1 MSIKG
6 KIKKRSLIQYL
17 LCYLLILTAGATL
30 WTYILGW
37 IGFKALIVLLIN
49 ILVILKYN
57 IKVPPSFI
65 IYSSVTMLLLLILT
79 RYTDGGFFNGN
90 DFNSTL
96 SMVIY
101 ALTGFVVY
109 RIDEENAPKVYVK
122 VVAFFASISIFFFT
136 IQVIFGPSAFPE
148 FIFRDVNYRSE
159 YGFLLY
165 TICKINMRNYG
176 IFYEPGVYQTVI
188 SVAIFFLLYHDNLK
202 LRDNT
207 IRSYLI
213 ILTLAMLTTRST
225 TGYITLAILYSFNI
239 LSGSGSKKMKA
250 LFLSMLAAAVI
261 SFDYFANGTESL
273 LYTIVLGKFAEIGF
287 NNGYYRYGT
296 SGGARVY
303 LIDIALQVLRSN
315 PLTGIG
321 SNSYYSS
328 FLSGTVWENSGTGN
342 ILCITI
348 AKRGIVFTT
357 FAIFYFLQKA
367 FQNKKN
373 IYSFIAFVLVFFNT
387 IFAQSQLVYGVF
399 AFAAFVDCGSL
410 RKEHIAA

>member
-136 IQVIFGPSAFPE
+136 IQ
-148 FIFRDVNYRSE
+148 
-159 YGFLLY
+159 
-165 TICKINMRNYG
+165 
-176 IFYEPGVYQTVI
+176 
-188 SVAIFFLLYHDNLK
+188 
-202 LRDNT
+202 
-207 IRSYLI
+207 
-213 ILTLAMLTTRST
+213 
-225 TGYITLAILYSFNI
+225 
-239 LSGSGSKKMKA
+239 
-250 LFLSMLAAAVI
+250 
-261 SFDYFANGTESL
+261 
-273 LYTIVLGKFAEIGF
+273 
-287 NNGYYRYGT
+287 
-296 SGGARVY
+296 
-303 LIDIALQVLRSN
+303 
-315 PLTGIG
+315 
-321 SNSYYSS
+321 
-328 FLSGTVWENSGTGN
+328 
-342 ILCITI
+342 
-348 AKRGIVFTT
+348 
-357 FAIFYFLQKA
+357 
-367 FQNKKN
+367 
-373 IYSFIAFVLVFFNT
+373 
-387 IFAQSQLVYGVF
+387 
-399 AFAAFVDCGSL
+399 
-410 RKEHIAA
+410 